1 MDMRKTFQYRIFP
14 TNSQRT
20 LLQGNLDAC
29 RWVYNKTL
37 EVRKS
42 SWEER
47 KESLSRYD
55 TNKLLTTWR
64 DEHKLLANG
73 HAQAMQE
80 AQKRVDLAFRA
91 FFRRVKAGEKPG
103 YPRFRAYDR
112 YDSFTFPQEK
122 SNWRFLENG
131 KVRLSKIGDVKIK
144 VHRPIE
150 GECKTLTIRRD
161 AAGNWYAC
169 FSCIVDPKP
178 LPPTD
183 KVVGVDVGLRHFA
196 TLSNGEQ
203 IDNPRFFRKDE
214 KALATVQRRLSIEP
228 LSFLSPR
235 PDAAA
240 GSASD
245 DSISKEAKSAPQYR
259 KRKRAINHIHQRI
272 ANRRKNFAHQESH
285 KLINEYQLIAFEN
298 LDIADIQDGN
308 HRGMNKSIADVAWNQ
323 FVQFTMHKAEWAGRS
338 VVLVDP
344 RNTTKAC
351 SGCGEIVPKT
361 LSQLVHTCPQCGLVL
376 DRDHNAA
383 LNILA
388 RGLAGMGSIPRSS
401 PFHGG
406 E

>member
-1 MDMRKTFQYRIFP
+1 MYYTWDMRKTYQYRIFP
-14 TNSQRT
+14 SNSQRT
-20 LLQGNLDAC
+20 SLQGILDAC

-37 EVRKS
+37 ATRKAA
-42 SWEER
+42 WEER
-47 KESLSRYD
+47 QESISRYE
-55 TNKLLTTWR
+55 TNKLLTVWR
-64 DEHKLLANG
+64 DEHAFLAHG
-73 HAQAMQE
+73 HAQAMQD

-112 YDSFTFPQEK
+112 YDSFTYPQEK
-122 SNWRFLENG
+122 GNWRFLDNG
-131 KVRLSKIGDVKIK
+131 CVGHRGRTSRVRLSKVGDVKIK
-144 VHRPIE
+144 LHRPLE

-169 FSCIVDPKP
+169 FSCIVEAKP

-183 KVVGVDVGLRHFA
+183 KVTGVDVGLSRFA

-214 KALATVQRRLSIEP
+214 KALATVQRRLS
-228 LSFLSPR
+228 
-235 PDAAA
+235 
-240 GSASD
+240 
-245 DSISKEAKSAPQYR
+245 KEIKGTPQYR
-259 KRKRAINHIHQRI
+259 KRKRAVNHVHQRI
-272 ANRRKNFAHQESH
+272 ANQRKNFAHQASR
-285 KLINEYQLIAFEN
+285 KLINEYQLIAFEK
-298 LDIADIQDGN
+298 LDILDLQNGN
-308 HRGMNKSIADVAWNQ
+308 HRGMNKSIADVAWHQ
-323 FVQFTMHKAEWAGRS
+323 FVQCCASKAEDAGRT
-338 VVLVDP
+338 VVLIDP
-344 RNTTKAC
+344 RNTTKTC

-361 LSQLVHTCPQCGLVL
+361 LSQRVHQCPKCGLVL

-401 PFHGG
+401 PLKRG